1 MANNGNL
8 RGGSIHAMGNACKED
23 YVYIDVNRILD
34 SCRDRDCF
42 EDVRVYLPDFGQEI
56 IDHASTVRAK
66 SAEIIDTCIQVSK
79 MNFNH
84 GFYQINMRIFVRLTF
99 DVCVLG
105 KQQCVEGL
113 AVVDKSVI
121 LFGSEG
127 SVRIF
132 KSKISDSI
140 CCDALGHDRVQE
152 DNLPTAVLEIID
164 PVVLNARIAEKC
176 TCRPCFICG
185 CGEIPEHICRCF
197 GGALCDAPESV
208 RVLLVTLGFF
218 SVVRMERP
226 AQFLVSATEYAV
238 PDKECVFTDDDDPC
252 AAFHRMAFPVE
263 RFSPPTVGEGCIDLC
278 EKSSPCDDRPC
289 DHYPSS
295 CSCSSHGARGCKN
308 G

>member
-1 MANNGNL
+1 MANNGNS
-8 RGGSIHAMGNACKED
+8 RSGPVRSIGNACRED

-56 IDHASTVRAK
+56 IDRASTVRAK
-66 SAEIIDTCIQVSK
+66 SAEIIDTCINVSK
-79 MNFNH
+79 MNFNQ

-99 DVCVLG
+99 DVCVHG
-105 KQQCVEGL
+105 KQQCIEGL
-113 AVVDKSVI
+113 GVVDKSVI

-132 KSKISDSI
+132 RSKMSDSI
-140 CCDALGHDRVQE
+140 CCDPYDTDRVQD

-164 PVVLNARIAEKC
+164 PVVLGARIAQKC
-176 TCRPCFICG
+176 TCRSCCGCG
-185 CGEIPEHICRCF
+185 CGEIPERIFRSF
-197 GGALCDAPESV
+197 GGALCDAPEIENL
-208 RVLLVTLGFF
+208 LLVTLGFF

-238 PDKECVFTDDDDPC
+238 PDKECVFADDDDPC
-252 AAFHRMAFPVE
+252 AAFNRMAFPVE
-263 RFSPPTVGEGCIDLC
+263 RFSPPTVGESCIDLC
-278 EKSSPCDDRPC
+278 ERRSDGDDRPC
-289 DHYPSS
+289 DSYPTS
-295 CSCSSHGARGCKN
+295 CSCSSHGARGCRN